1 MKLNLINKIHKIV
14 LHDFTEWKD
23 VNIHVF
29 CVVDTIFIRTPSCQ
43 FFHRN
48 FVKTFFCKCHRNWLV
63 LCNKI
68 ATNAISSISV
78 IYKDVAKDPT
88 FISPIRIKISQNLVR
103 HQMPYHCHFHLR
115 IKLLFR
121 LQNAWSNVTFSYL
134 SSTDWCIL
142 CNSTTSTMLLEAILD
157 IGKL

>member
-1 MKLNLINKIHKIV
+1 MILQNGK
-14 LHDFTEWKD
+14 TW
-23 VNIHVF
+23 
-29 CVVDTIFIRTPSCQ
+29 IFMCFVWWILSSLGHRPAS
-43 FFHRN
+43 FFYRN
-48 FVKTFFCKCHRNWLV
+48 FVKTFFCKCHRNWCV

-103 HQMPYHCHFHLR
+103 HQLPYHCHFHLR
-115 IKLLFR
+115 IKLLFS
-121 LQNAWSNVTFSYL
+121 LQNAWSNATFSYL